1 MIVVVII
8 SKHAKEQ
15 LVKRGIT
22 ENEVIEAIKHCEII
36 FEETNARFGIK
47 KFSKFPL
54 GMKSLIVVWF
64 INKSNEEEVI
74 TAYWRRNRK
83 WEK

>member
-1 MIVVVII
+1 MIIVVLI
-8 SKHAKEQ
+8 SEHAKEQ

-22 ENEVIEAIKHCEII
+22 ENEVIEAIKNCEII
-36 FEETNARFGIK
+36 FEEIDARFGTK
-47 KFSKFPL
+47 KYSKLPL
-54 GMKSLIVVWF
+54 GLKSLIVVWF